1 VSSQCHI
8 WKNTKETYHEKHM
21 EEKLNILSTSIL
33 GQIRCQALY

>member
-21 EEKLNILSTSIL
+21 EEKLNIRVAIMIL
-33 GQIRCQALY
+33 LVIWVS